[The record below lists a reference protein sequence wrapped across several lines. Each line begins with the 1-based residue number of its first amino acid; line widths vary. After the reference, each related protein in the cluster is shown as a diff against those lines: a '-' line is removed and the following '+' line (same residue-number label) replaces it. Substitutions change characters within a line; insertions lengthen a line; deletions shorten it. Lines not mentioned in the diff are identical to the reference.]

1 MINVDKLN
9 IQTID
14 QITCFNNANEL
25 EFIMDEIQ
33 NGTISNTQEKSD
45 LTGKGGRKI
54 GSLKKNKGVTVSA
67 TNGYIVGGALAVQVG
82 TDVEYGKF
90 KVRISDIITVNTN
103 KGKSTSKAVGTVG
116 NEIGTVYL
124 KNTDGTLGKKFTQD
138 VVAATEGKFTYKP
151 DTGEIEF
158 YDSDVP
164 NGSEIVAF
172 YDVEV
177 EAAKITNDSEKY
189 SKTLKMYMDVTVN
202 DACDNL
208 YHGQFIIPR
217 ADFNGEFNLEM
228 GSDPAVH
235 NIEAESLVNSCS
247 GTAGKLWEFI
257 VFEDVPEIEGE

>member
-1 MINVDKLN
+1 MINVDKLS

-67 TNGYIVGGALAVQVG
+67 TNGYIVGGALAAQVG

-103 KGKSTSKAVGTVG
+103 TGKTTSKAIGTTG

-124 KNTDGTLGKKFTQD
+124 KNTNGTLGKKFTQD
-138 VVAATEGKFTYKP
+138 VNTAEGKFTYKP

-158 YDSDVP
+158 YTDEVP
-164 NGSEIVAF
+164 DGSEIVAF

-257 VFEDVPEIEGE
+257 VFEDVLGIEGE